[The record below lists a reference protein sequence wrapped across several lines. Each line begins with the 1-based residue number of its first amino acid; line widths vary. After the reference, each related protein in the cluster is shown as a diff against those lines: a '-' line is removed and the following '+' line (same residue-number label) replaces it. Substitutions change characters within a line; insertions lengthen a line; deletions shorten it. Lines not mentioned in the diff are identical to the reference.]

1 MRNEGGGFAEILRLR
16 PQLFCA
22 PLDKQATFS
31 TAQDDETGRCPKV
44 CDGRFPR
51 IASLPLE
58 GKVPRRGRIGHS
70 RHERQMRKA
79 EKCAAHVGKRESQ
92 ASNGKDFSL
101 TLEMTIRESFLV
113 PSHKSLVTSHQSLL
127 IPSY

>member
-1 MRNEGGGFAEILRLR
+1 MRNEGGGFAANIYGAMPEGLRWQVSSYR
-16 PQLFCA
+16 QPSPRGEGAPQ
-22 PLDKQATFS
+22 
-31 TAQDDETGRCPKV
+31 
-44 CDGRFPR
+44 
-51 IASLPLE
+51 
-58 GKVPRRGRIGHS
+58 GRIGYS

-113 PSHKSLVTSHQSLL
+113 PSHKSLVTSHS
-127 IPSY
+127 

>member
-1 MRNEGGGFAEILRLR
+1 MRSKGGGFAAILRLR

-31 TAQDDETGRCPKV
+31 TAQDDETGRGPEV
-44 CDGRFPR
+44 CDGRFPSYR
-51 IASLPLE
+51 QPSPRGE
-58 GKVPRRGRIGHS
+58 GAPQGRIGHS
-70 RHERQMRKA
+70 RYERQMRKA

-92 ASNGKDFSL
+92 ASNDKDFSL

-113 PSHKSLVTSHQSLL
+113 PSHKSLVTSHS
-127 IPSY
+127 